1 MLGVCLISWQAY
13 RSEWSAGY
21 LWRQLDWISRLDVF
35 VLGLILVY
43 VVIIV
48 IRGSSRSHHALRA
61 SRALVRDVAGELRN
75 AACDLRQGL
84 RTLRSVA
91 STAPYLGL
99 AGTCFGILESFRGVG
114 MQRAAALAMITTYIA
129 ASLVTTASGV
139 LVALSA
145 VVSYRYLF
153 WLVDELEL
161 RSSSGPLI
169 SSRFPLRGRF
179 SGLPA
184 FALIAAPSLAIAIV
198 AFMTFPV
205 FRYPQG
211 LEVHLL
217 RSREMEVNNGSP
229 VQPILVEIS
238 ESRPDRWPEI
248 YVNSKKTTLDDLDN
262 SIWNG
267 LRVDPRRKVYI
278 EADNN
283 VSWYYVATVID
294 TVEVHSRSVVLL
306 TIAPEL
312 NSRLT
317 HLRAR

>member
-1 MLGVCLISWQAY
+1 M
-13 RSEWSAGY
+13 RSAPGT
-21 LWRQLDWISRLDVF
+21 QD
-35 VLGLILVY
+35 
-43 VVIIV
+43 
-48 IRGSSRSHHALRA
+48 
-61 SRALVRDVAGELRN
+61 
-75 AACDLRQGL
+75 
-84 RTLRSVA
+84 LRSVA

-217 RSREMEVNNGSP
+217 RSREMEVNMAP
-229 VQPILVEIS
+229 QY
-238 ESRPDRWPEI
+238 SRFLLK
-248 YVNSKKTTLDDLDN
+248 YQSQDLTG
-262 SIWNG
+262 G
-267 LRVDPRRKVYI
+267 LNLRKFQ
-278 EADNN
+278 ENN
-283 VSWYYVATVID
+283 IG
-294 TVEVHSRSVVLL
+294 
-306 TIAPEL
+306 
-312 NSRLT
+312 
-317 HLRAR
+317 